1 MYIFY
6 STVVLMANDKSRIQE
21 LLQNP
26 HYKVL
31 DPLAA
36 EVINVCTNAGL
47 SLQDNDKEDINMC
60 KAIDEMREESRLEGI
75 EIGQD
80 RRSKEMAI
88 ALLKE
93 NVFTSN
99 KISELTKLSL
109 NEVQQLKEQITAHS

>member
-1 MYIFY
+1 
-6 STVVLMANDKSRIQE
+6 
-21 LLQNP
+21 
-26 HYKVL
+26 
-31 DPLAA
+31 
-36 EVINVCTNAGL
+36 
-47 SLQDNDKEDINMC
+47 MC
-60 KAIDEMREESRLEGI
+60 KAIDEMREESRIDGLREGRMEGI

-109 NEVQQLKEQITAHS
+109 NEVQQLKEQIMA